1 MFIGNTEIKK
11 EDMPSYEIGKDYP
24 TRRYFFMQD
33 TLNGALQRQQQMSA
47 GQPVQTQPNGA
58 VANQPS
64 QWSNNNG

>member
-1 MFIGNTEIKK
+1 MLIGNTEIKK
-11 EDMPSYEIGKDYP
+11 EDMPSYEIGQNYP

-47 GQPVQTQPNGA
+47 NQIVQTQPNGA
-58 VANQPS
+58 AANQSS